1 MTEKQVEIVN
11 RAGIHTRPASLIV
24 KTAAKFKSE
33 IYIGKDGYEVNAK
46 SIIGVMT
53 LAAAKGSF
61 LLIKA
66 TGTDELFDLIFNKGS
81 EEEIRKAANRGVL
94 DFIKLRKKYLL
105 YPDFE

>member
-1 MTEKQVEIVN
+1 MTTKEVEIVN

-24 KTAAKFKSE
+24 KTAARFKSE

-53 LAAAKGSF
+53 LAASKGTV

-66 TGTDELFDLIFNKGS
+66 YGDDESDCVDALIELISSGFG
-81 EEEIRKAANRGVL
+81 E
-94 DFIKLRKKYLL
+94 
-105 YPDFE
+105 P